1 MSHKLASLIFVASVG
16 LLSGQVGRPGRI
28 VGRTLDAA
36 GKPVP
41 GIGLVLTGQFNGSQG
56 AGFQPVKY
64 RTRTT
69 RDGLFNFDLLAPGRY
84 KVCLDSSIEGGAAGE
99 FLNPCTWIPD
109 ATMVNVVAGS
119 QPQMDLVLVRGV
131 TVTIRVEDPGKHL
144 DKHVGKTKDADFD
157 LGFLTAQNLYQPAR
171 LRSKKDDEQIYEIQL
186 PAGVSHRVLTS
197 SKHFD
202 VEDVRGPQPVKADG
216 VQLPVQALERTS
228 LAVNAPPGLVL
239 RVKGVKP
246 GK

>member
-1 MSHKLASLIFVASVG
+1 MFRRLMLLAVAVAAV
-16 LLSGQVGRPGRI
+16 LCGQVRAPGRI

-41 GIGLVLTGQFNGSQG
+41 GIGLVLISQFNGSQS
-56 AGFQPVKY
+56 AGFKPVQY

-84 KVCLDSSIEGGAAGE
+84 KVCLDSSSDGGAAGE
-99 FLNPCTWIPD
+99 FLNPCTWTPD
-109 ATMVNVVAGS
+109 ATMVNIVAGS

-131 TVTIRVEDPGKHL
+131 TMTIRVEDPGKHL
-144 DKHVGKTKDADFD
+144 DKHVGKTKDADFA
-157 LGFLTAQNLYQPAR
+157 LGFLTASNLYQSAR
-171 LRSKKDDEQIYEIQL
+171 LRSKKEDEQVYEVQL
-186 PAGVSHRVLTS
+186 PAGVSHRFLVS
-197 SKHFD
+197 SKYFD
-202 VEDVRGPQPVKADG
+202 VDDVRGPQAAKADG
-216 VQLPVQALERTS
+216 VQLPVQASERAS
-228 LAVNAPPGLVL
+228 LAVNPPPGLVL

>member
-1 MSHKLASLIFVASVG
+1 MFRKSILLALTVVAV
-16 LLSGQVGRPGRI
+16 LCGQVGAPGRI

-41 GIGLVLTGQFNGSQG
+41 GIGLVLTSQFNGSQT
-56 AGFQPVKY
+56 AGFRPMRY

-84 KVCLDSSIEGGAAGE
+84 KVCLDNSSDGGAAGE
-99 FLNPCTWIPD
+99 FLNPCTWTPD
-109 ATMVNVVAGS
+109 STVVNIVAGS

-131 TVTIRVEDPGKHL
+131 TMTIRVEDPGKHL
-144 DKHVGKTKDADFD
+144 DKNVGKTKDADFSI
-157 LGFLTAQNLYQPAR
+157 GFLMASNLYQSAR

-186 PAGVSHRVLTS
+186 PAGVPHRVLVS
-197 SKHFD
+197 SQYFD
-202 VEDVRGPQPVKADG
+202 VDDVRGPQAVKADG
-216 VQLPVQALERTS
+216 VQLPVQASERAS
-228 LAVNAPPGLVL
+228 LAVNPPPGLVL